1 MMKMMAPANRADSFE
16 DRTPPTN
23 IIAAYSADGMRIKR
37 TKPLFVVC
45 ARGKKK
51 RAEGG
56 MRGSGS

>member
-1 MMKMMAPANRADSFE
+1 MMKMMAPANKADSFE

-37 TKPLFVVC
+37 TKPLFVC
-45 ARGKKK
+45 RRKREKK

-56 MRGSGS
+56 MIGSRS